1 MTMKRWRTGSV
12 LLAAALVLAGCS
24 SFGKKQPTQAPD
36 PNAYPA
42 NYRKQIAGYL
52 VTELKDRADF
62 YNAVISAPAL
72 KPIGDS
78 QRYVVCIRYN
88 GHIPAKEKM
97 FIYFAGALQQYIDA
111 TPDLCGDA
119 QYQPFTELAGIV
131 PK

>member
-1 MTMKRWRTGSV
+1 MMSWRTGSV
-12 LLAAALVLAGCS
+12 LLAAALVLACCT
-24 SFGKKQPTQAPD
+24 SFGKKQPTQVVD

-52 VTELKDRADF
+52 VMELKDRADF
-62 YNAVISAPAL
+62 YNASISAPAL

-78 QRYVVCIRYN
+78 QRYIVCIRYN

-111 TPDLCGDA
+111 TPAECGDA
-119 QYQPFTELAGIV
+119 LYQPFSELAAIA